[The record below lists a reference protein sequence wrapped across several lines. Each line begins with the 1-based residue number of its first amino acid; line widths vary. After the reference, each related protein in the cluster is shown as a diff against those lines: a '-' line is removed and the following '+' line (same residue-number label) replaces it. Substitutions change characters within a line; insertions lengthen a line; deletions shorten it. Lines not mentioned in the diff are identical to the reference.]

1 MNNGGFHPWTG
12 WFWARLGM
20 LLMLLGAAPVGALEK
35 VTPPL
40 PPPPPVRVATSGP
53 SLRVAGSNAIPPGM
67 MLPGGGT
74 GTVQRIPLAGERQ
87 SPVDIPDP
95 WRRVWIGVLVA
106 VVAALSAW
114 AWWRWQRRP
123 VITPMVEPPDPVA
136 VARAR
141 IDAARVHL
149 EDPRQYVAAVSD
161 AVRRY
166 LEDRFGLRA
175 PEQTTEEFLE
185 GLNRRPLLD
194 VRHQGLLSGFL
205 EQCDL
210 VKFAGWRPG
219 SDELGGL
226 EAASIRFVDET
237 APTASAG
244 PGPVGVVG
252 SGTGGE
258 GVR

>member
-1 MNNGGFHPWTG
+1 MNAPGFPRFLAG
-12 WFWARLGM
+12 RSAVVVLLLVVLGS
-20 LLMLLGAAPVGALEK
+20 GPVGALEK

-40 PPPPPVRVATSGP
+40 PPVAGP
-53 SLRVAGSNAIPPGM
+53 AMRMAGSNAIPPGM
-67 MLPGGGT
+67 MPGGGT
-74 GTVQRIPLAGERQ
+74 GAVQRIPLAGERQ
-87 SPVDIPDP
+87 RPVEIPDP
-95 WRRVWIGVLVA
+95 WRRVWIGGLVA
-106 VVAALSAW
+106 VVAGLAAW

-123 VITPMVEPPDPVA
+123 VTVPMVEPPDPVA

-141 IDAARVHL
+141 IEAARVHL
-149 EDPRQYVAAVSD
+149 EDPRAYVAAVSD

-219 SDELGGL
+219 SGELGGL
-226 EAASIRFVDET
+226 ESAANRFVDET

-244 PGPVGVVG
+244 PGPVGARD
-252 SGTGGE
+252 SGMAGE
-258 GVR
+258 GAR

>member
-1 MNNGGFHPWTG
+1 MNRTRFSQLIRGRWQIPGLLLVLSVT
-12 WFWARLGM
+12 ARIE
-20 LLMLLGAAPVGALEK
+20 AQEK
-35 VTPPL
+35 VTPPM
-40 PPPPPVRVATSGP
+40 PSVRTATSGP
-53 SLRVAGSNAIPPGM
+53 AMRIAGSNAIPPGM
-67 MLPGGGT
+67 AMPAGGT

-87 SPVDIPDP
+87 RPVDIPDP
-95 WRRVWIGVLVA
+95 WRPVWIGGLVA
-106 VVAALSAW
+106 VVAGLAAW

-123 VITPMVEPPDPVA
+123 VTVPVVEPPDPVA

-141 IDAARVHL
+141 IDAARSHL
-149 EDPRQYVAAVSD
+149 EDPRMYVAAVSD

-219 SDELGGL
+219 SAELGGL
-226 EAASIRFVDET
+226 EAAAIRFVDET
-237 APTASAG
+237 APSASAG
-244 PGPVGVVG
+244 SGPVDAMG
-252 SGTGGE
+252 SGPGGE
-258 GVR
+258 GGR